1 MAGKRKIKTDRVNA
15 PSQLQN
21 MLVINDDAEDI
32 LALQERLP
40 SSVNV
45 MVASQFQAR
54 NLTNFNYDVVLLDND
69 ANNRKDSKGKETLEV
84 IRRENPNVG
93 VIYTSFQPG
102 HVPAK
107 VYKTQGVEVI
117 RTDTLPQILQ
127 NRFGLQMKAAEER
140 KEISPDVSLILTY
153 NDVDGYPTGVYSQG
167 KLIVVSGVG
176 RAYTAAKQVLA
187 DRVGEI
193 YQNFEW
199 RRDRDLIKNI
209 FVYDGQNGGDY
220 PGQAAAGL
228 GHDLRMR
235 VNLVACS
242 CDWGRKIGLKNSTY
256 INLFQVE
263 CGGQSSLGRVAD
275 VTLGVKRPGIN
286 YSQMNV
292 PQEFILNQAE
302 RYRI

>member
-117 RTDTLPQILQ
+117 RTDTT
-127 NRFGLQMKAAEER
+127 K
-140 KEISPDVSLILTY
+140 
-153 NDVDGYPTGVYSQG
+153 
-167 KLIVVSGVG
+167 
-176 RAYTAAKQVLA
+176 
-187 DRVGEI
+187 
-193 YQNFEW
+193 
-199 RRDRDLIKNI
+199 
-209 FVYDGQNGGDY
+209 
-220 PGQAAAGL
+220 
-228 GHDLRMR
+228 
-235 VNLVACS
+235 
-242 CDWGRKIGLKNSTY
+242 
-256 INLFQVE
+256 
-263 CGGQSSLGRVAD
+263 
-275 VTLGVKRPGIN
+275 
-286 YSQMNV
+286 
-292 PQEFILNQAE
+292 
-302 RYRI
+302 